1 MLGWHISI
9 YRQKDGGRSPA
20 THEKEKGTRLAV
32 WQADVGGL
40 KWIHELVKAGKAID
54 LLGNGYPNRYTA
66 VAGNL
71 TPYISETPP
80 LAREHWLLEAGDIVT
95 DQWVGK
101 TATDPAEISQC
112 HPDEWLLIEA
122 WDES

>member
-1 MLGWHISI
+1 MLGWHVSV
-9 YRQKDGGRSPA
+9 YRQKDGGRLPA
-20 THEKEKGTRLAV
+20 TAKSEEGARLAV

-40 KWIHELVKAGKAID
+40 KWIHELVKAGKAVD

-66 VAGNL
+66 AAENL
-71 TPYISETPP
+71 IPHLSATPP
-80 LAREHWLLEAGDIVT
+80 LARTVWQREEGDIVT

-101 TATDPAEISQC
+101 TATDPIEITQC
-112 HPDEWLLIEA
+112 RPDEWLLIEA

>member
-1 MLGWHISI
+1 MLGWHVSV

-20 THEKEKGTRLAV
+20 TAKSEEGTRLAV

-66 VAGNL
+66 VAENL
-71 TPYISETPP
+71 IPHISATPP

-101 TATDPAEISQC
+101 TVTDPIEITQC
-112 HPDEWLLIEA
+112 RPDEWLLIEA